1 MLQLTERGK
10 FGLFVTCFLV
20 AYVWVSNSEIQYC
33 IETGICP

>member
-10 FGLFVTCFLV
+10 FGLFVTFFLV

-33 IETGICP
+33 LETGICP